1 MREPVD
7 VLIAEEVYAPVL
19 EEIRRHEGRLRLKI
33 IPRQERSRTLDLELL
48 GDPEI
53 LMATFPPR
61 NLRDLGRLR
70 WLQLGSA
77 GYEQIFDLPVVEM
90 GITVTNASGV
100 SDVPIAEWCLLMV
113 FLFARDVRSV
123 LVNYILRIWDREVKF
138 KSEARGWLMGII
150 VYSRIGGEVGG
161 LCRARGM
168 CV

>member
-100 SDVPIAEWCLLMV
+100 SDVPIAECSTIK
-113 FLFARDVRSV
+113 ARASGTGTQNFSRS
-123 LVNYILRIWDREVKF
+123 
-138 KSEARGWLMGII
+138 SEAGWWESSAM
-150 VYSRIGGEVGG
+150 EV
-161 LCRARGM
+161 
-168 CV
+168 